1 MRRCYYIYGFIFF
14 LTGLANALQGQSY
27 IKRSDFLVSKYF
39 NQAAPVM
46 TSAGLVYCSDKTSG
60 SIMNYTKDGMPMY
73 NIYILPRKGKN
84 EWGSPQLFSA
94 TLKTNQNDGPI
105 SFSGNGKLAVFTRNY
120 SLKSYGSDL
129 KGNPNFGLFFADST
143 EAGWTNIR
151 EFEYNDHDAHTTHP
165 SLDSSGTTLYFASD
179 RKGGIGGYDLYVSY
193 FKNGEWTRPVN
204 LGSPI
209 NSPGNEIYPYIHP
222 SGRLYFSSDSHD
234 NTKDYDLFYSEI
246 YNNQWMQPVKLPSP
260 YNSKWNDFTYYAD
273 KDFNSGFFTSDS
285 PGTITSDSLRTM
297 GIFSFTSTM
306 PAFDNCK
313 EQVDDNFC
321 YLFKEENT
329 VTLDTMLYVYEWHL
343 GDSTT
348 QRAKEAK
355 HCYSGP
361 GDYTVKLD
369 VIDKLTGIVQFNQ
382 AEYEVEVRKT
392 IQSYITCPDTIKTN
406 TDFAMNALES
416 YFGDA
421 TPGKYYWDFGDG
433 SWGMG
438 DSVTHRYAIPGNYNV
453 KLLVIEKSNDPET
466 ARRFCSYKTIVV
478 GE

>member
-1 MRRCYYIYGFIFF
+1 
-14 LTGLANALQGQSY
+14 
-27 IKRSDFLVSKYF
+27 
-39 NQAAPVM
+39 
-46 TSAGLVYCSDKTSG
+46 
-60 SIMNYTKDGMPMY
+60 MY
-73 NIYILPRKGKN
+73 NIFILPLNGKN

-120 SLKSYGSDL
+120 SIKSYGSDL

-193 FKNGEWTRPVN
+193 FKNGEWTMPVN
-204 LGSPI
+204 LGPPI

-246 YNNQWMQPVKLPSP
+246 YNNRWIQPVKLPSP
-260 YNSKWNDFTYYAD
+260 YNSRRNDFTYYAD
-273 KDFNSGFFTSDS
+273 RDFNSGYFTLPTCRGKMDIYSFS
-285 PGTITSDSLRTM
+285 STIP
-297 GIFSFTSTM
+297 SF
-306 PAFDNCK
+306 DVCK
-313 EQVDDNFC
+313 EQVEDNFC
-321 YLFKEENT
+321 YVFYEENT
-329 VTLDTMLYVYEWHL
+329 VTLDTTLYVYEWDL
-343 GDSTT
+343 GDNSKE
-348 QRAKEAK
+348 RAKEAE

-382 AEYEVEVRKT
+382 AEYKVEVRKT
-392 IQSYITCPDTIKTN
+392 VQSYITCPDTMKTN
-406 TDFAMNALES
+406 ADVAMNGLES

-421 TPGKYYWDFGDG
+421 IPGEYYWDFGDG
-433 SWGMG
+433 SRGMG
-438 DSVTHRYAIPGNYNV
+438 ASVTHSYAIPGIYQV
-453 KLLVIEKSNDPET
+453 KLGVIEESNDPET